1 MSRRER
7 ISSSE
12 SEDNTTGFRHRTRDV
27 ARDLLRTRT
36 LIKSDKPLP
45 EGALQGSVITSVGT
59 HWIVAV
65 GEIWYVCMVSGT
77 LDVPHTGTLIAVGNI
92 VWIIPADRQSD
103 DPLFR
108 EIMIPGMSPIPGDN
122 DSRNN
127 PIPGDN
133 DSRNE
138 ADDPTGTIVRV
149 EERVTL
155 LSRKAAGRV
164 MREQVLVANVDQLAV
179 VVSFVEPNYH
189 RRLIDRYLI
198 AADKGDLKPIIVLNK
213 VELIPHEYLQ
223 DIVDDFEP
231 YSKGLGIDVHFVSA
245 ATGGGLDTLRQALS
259 GRSTL
264 FSGPS
269 GVGKSTIIN
278 TLTDGQLRVGAVS
291 RKYEKGRHTTT
302 AAVSIPVDEHSSVVD
317 SPGLREFAI
326 WELDANELPWYF
338 EEFTSFIEQCHYTPC
353 THTHEPGCAVKGAV
367 EKGLIDEGRY
377 ESYVL
382 LRNDLLG

>member
-7 ISSSE
+7 ISTSE
-12 SEDNTTGFRHRTRDV
+12 AEDDTSGFRHRTRDV
-27 ARDLLRTRT
+27 SKDLQRTRT

-45 EGALQGSVITSVGT
+45 EGALHGSVITSVGT
-59 HWIVAV
+59 HWIIAV
-65 GEIWYVCMVSGT
+65 GDMWYICAISGT
-77 LDVPHTGTLIAVGNI
+77 LDVPHTGTLVAVGDS
-92 VWIIPADRQSD
+92 VWIIPTDL
-103 DPLFR
+103 LFR
-108 EIMIPGMSPIPGDN
+108 ETMIPGISF
-122 DSRNN
+122 
-127 PIPGDN
+127 IPGDN

-138 ADDPTGTIVRV
+138 AADNPTGTIVRV

-179 VVSFVEPNYH
+179 VVSFVEPSYH

-213 VELIPHEYLQ
+213 VELIPREFIQ
-223 DIVDDFEP
+223 DVVDDFEP

-245 ATGGGLDTLRQALS
+245 LTGGGLDTLRKALS

-269 GVGKSTIIN
+269 GVGKSTILN
-278 TLTDGQLRVGAVS
+278 CLTDGQLRVGAVS
-291 RKYEKGRHTTT
+291 KKFDRGRHTTT
-302 AAVSIPVDEHSSVVD
+302 AAVAIPLDETSSVVD
-317 SPGLREFAI
+317 SPGLREFSI
-326 WELDANELPWYF
+326 WELDVDELPWYF

-377 ESYVL
+377 DSYVI
-382 LRNDLLG
+382 LRAELEELN

>member
-1 MSRRER
+1 LSRRER
-7 ISSSE
+7 ISPSE
-12 SEDNTTGFRHRTRDV
+12 AEDNTSGFRHRTRDV
-27 ARDLLRTRT
+27 SRDLLRTRT

-59 HWIVAV
+59 HWIIAV
-65 GEIWYVCMVSGT
+65 VDTWYICVVSGT
-77 LDVPHTGTLIAVGNI
+77 LDAPHTGTLVAVGDV
-92 VWIIPADRQSD
+92 VWIVPAEQ
-103 DPLFR
+103 PFR
-108 EIMIPGMSPIPGDN
+108 ESLSPGM
-122 DSRNN
+122 RL
-127 PIPGDN
+127 IPGDN

-138 ADDPTGTIVRV
+138 QNDPDPTGTIVRV

-164 MREQVLVANVDQLAV
+164 QREQVLVANVDQLAV
-179 VVSFVEPNYH
+179 VVSFVEPSYH

-213 VELIPHEYLQ
+213 VELIPREFVH

-245 ATGGGLDTLRQALS
+245 ATGGGLDTLRKALA

-269 GVGKSTIIN
+269 GVGKSTILN
-278 TLTDGQLRVGAVS
+278 CLTDGQLRVGEVS
-291 RKYEKGRHTTT
+291 KKFDRGRHTTT
-302 AAVSIPVDEHSSVVD
+302 AAVAIPLDETSSVVD
-317 SPGLREFAI
+317 SPGLREFSI
-326 WELDANELPWYF
+326 WELDIDELQWYF
-338 EEFTSFIEQCHYTPC
+338 EEFASFIPQCHYTPC

-367 EKGLIDEGRY
+367 DKGLVDEQRY
-377 ESYVL
+377 NSYVI
-382 LRNDLLG
+382 LRSELKG

>member
-7 ISSSE
+7 ISTSE
-12 SEDNTTGFRHRTRDV
+12 AEDDTSGFRHRTRDV
-27 ARDLLRTRT
+27 SRDLLRTRT

-45 EGALQGSVITSVGT
+45 EGALQGSAITSVGA

-65 GEIWYVCMVSGT
+65 ANVWYICAVSGT
-77 LDVPHTGTLIAVGNI
+77 LDAPHTGTLVAVGDV
-92 VWIIPADRQSD
+92 VWIIPTNSQDPSRDPSR
-103 DPLFR
+103 DPLP
-108 EIMIPGMSPIPGDN
+108 ETPDPDAPDPDTSDPDAP
-122 DSRNN
+122 
-127 PIPGDN
+127 
-133 DSRNE
+133 
-138 ADDPTGTIVRV
+138 DPTGTIVRV
-149 EERVTL
+149 EERRTL

-213 VELIPHEYLQ
+213 VELIPREYIH
-223 DIVDDFEP
+223 DIIDDFEP

-245 ATGGGLDTLRQALS
+245 ATGGGLDTLRKALA

-269 GVGKSTIIN
+269 GVGKSSILN
-278 TLTDGQLRVGAVS
+278 VLTDGTLRVGEVS

-302 AAVSIPVDEHSSVVD
+302 SAVAMPLDETSSVVD
-317 SPGLREFAI
+317 SPGLREFSI
-326 WELDANELPWYF
+326 WELDIEELQWYF
-338 EEFTSFIEQCHYTPC
+338 EEFASFIPQCRYTPC

-367 EKGLIDEGRY
+367 EKGLVDEGRY
-377 ESYVL
+377 ESYVI
-382 LRNDLLG
+382 LRSELKG

>member
-7 ISSSE
+7 ISASE
-12 SEDNTTGFRHRTRDV
+12 AEDDTSGFRHRTRDV
-27 ARDLLRTRT
+27 SKDLQRTRT

-45 EGALQGSVITSVGT
+45 EGALHGSVITSVGT
-59 HWIVAV
+59 HWVIAV
-65 GEIWYVCMVSGT
+65 GDIWYICSVSGT
-77 LDVPHTGTLIAVGNI
+77 LDVPHTGTLVAVGDS
-92 VWIIPADRQSD
+92 VWIIPTDLS
-103 DPLFR
+103 FR
-108 EIMIPGMSPIPGDN
+108 ELSEELSKPQTDLDSPIPGDPLLR
-122 DSRNN
+122 S
-127 PIPGDN
+127 
-133 DSRNE
+133 SRNE
-138 ADDPTGTIVRV
+138 APDNPTGTIVRV
-149 EERVTL
+149 EGRVTL

-213 VELIPHEYLQ
+213 VELIPRAFVQ

-231 YSKGLGIDVHFVSA
+231 YLKGLGIEVHYVSA
-245 ATGGGLDTLRQALS
+245 KTGGGLDTLRKALT

-269 GVGKSTIIN
+269 GVGKSTILN
-278 TLTDGQLRVGAVS
+278 CLTDGQLRVGEVS
-291 RKYEKGRHTTT
+291 KKFDRGRHTTT
-302 AAVSIPVDEHSSVVD
+302 AAVAIPLDETSSVVD
-317 SPGLREFAI
+317 SPGLREFSI
-326 WELDANELPWYF
+326 WELDVDELPWYF

-367 EKGLIDEGRY
+367 DKGLIDEGRY
-377 ESYVL
+377 DSYVI
-382 LRNDLLG
+382 LRAELEEAH